1 MHEVGPG
8 SLCII
13 GRQIARKGHRF
24 NTVKVC
30 VSFDFTQIGTVLQ
43 RDGKLRFPIAP
54 EEPGIYQFTIR
65 DKIYVGETDRLRR
78 RFQHYRTPG
87 PSQQTNIRMNYSIL
101 TALNEGFEVVVST
114 IEQATINVDG
124 IDSPL
129 DLSRKSGR
137 LLVESAVLSAAHLRG
152 QLVENL

>member
-1 MHEVGPG
+1 MNV
-8 SLCII
+8 
-13 GRQIARKGHRF
+13 
-24 NTVKVC
+24 T
-30 VSFDFTQIGTVLQ
+30 VSFNLSEIGQVLQ
-43 RDGKLRFPIAP
+43 QNGKLRFPMAP
-54 EEPGIYQFTIR
+54 EKPGIYQFAIR
-65 DKIYVGETDRLRR
+65 DRIYVGETDRLRR

-101 TALNEGFEVVVST
+101 TALNEGFEIMVST

-124 IDSPL
+124 INSPL

>member
-1 MHEVGPG
+1 MIRH
-8 SLCII
+8 L
-13 GRQIARKGHRF
+13 IARKGHRF

-30 VSFDFTQIGTVLQ
+30 VSFDLYQIGTVLQ
-43 RDGKLRFPIAP
+43 RDGKLRFPVAP

-65 DKIYVGETDRLRR
+65 DRIYVGETDLLRR

-87 PSQQTNIRMNYSIL
+87 PSQQTNVRINYAIL

-114 IEQATINVDG
+114 IEQATIKVGG

-137 LLVESAVLSAAHLRG
+137 LLVESAVLCSAHLSG
-152 QLVENL
+152 QLVENV

>member
-1 MHEVGPG
+1 M
-8 SLCII
+8 
-13 GRQIARKGHRF
+13 
-24 NTVKVC
+24 KVC
-30 VSFDFTQIGTVLQ
+30 VSFDLPQIGTVLQ
-43 RDGKLRFPIAP
+43 RDGKLLFPIAP

-65 DKIYVGETDRLRR
+65 DKIYVGESDRLRR

-101 TALNEGFEVVVST
+101 TALNEGFEVVVSI

>member
-1 MHEVGPG
+1 MN
-8 SLCII
+8 
-13 GRQIARKGHRF
+13 GRQITRKGHRF

-30 VSFDFTQIGTVLQ
+30 VSFDFSQIGKVSQL
-43 RDGKLRFPIAP
+43 DGKLHFPVVP
-54 EEPGIYQFTIR
+54 EEPGIYQFAIR
-65 DKIYVGETDRLRR
+65 DRIYVGETDRLRR

-101 TALNEGFEVVVST
+101 TALNEGFEIVVST

-124 IDSPL
+124 INSSL

>member
-1 MHEVGPG
+1 MNV
-8 SLCII
+8 
-13 GRQIARKGHRF
+13 
-24 NTVKVC
+24 T
-30 VSFDFTQIGTVLQ
+30 VSFNLPEIGQVLQ
-43 RDGKLRFPIAP
+43 QDGKLRFPMAP
-54 EEPGIYQFTIR
+54 EKPGIYQFEIR

-87 PSQQTNIRMNYSIL
+87 PSQPTNIRINHSIL
-101 TALNEGFEVVVST
+101 IALDEGFKILVST
-114 IEQATINVDG
+114 IEQATISVNG

-129 DLSRKSGR
+129 DLSKKSGR

>member
-1 MHEVGPG
+1 MNV
-8 SLCII
+8 
-13 GRQIARKGHRF
+13 
-24 NTVKVC
+24 T
-30 VSFDFTQIGTVLQ
+30 VSFNLSEIGKVLQ
-43 RDGKLRFPIAP
+43 QDGKLRFPIAP

>member
-1 MHEVGPG
+1 MNV
-8 SLCII
+8 
-13 GRQIARKGHRF
+13 
-24 NTVKVC
+24 T
-30 VSFDFTQIGTVLQ
+30 VSFNWSEIGQVLQ
-43 RDGKLRFPIAP
+43 QDGKLRFPMAP
-54 EEPGIYQFTIR
+54 EKPGIYQFSIR
-65 DKIYVGETDRLRR
+65 DRIYVGETDRLRR

-101 TALNEGFEVVVST
+101 SALNEGFEIVVST
-114 IEQATINVDG
+114 IEQATINVDV

-137 LLVESAVLSAAHLRG
+137 LLVESAVLSTAHLRG

>member
-1 MHEVGPG
+1 MSFNLSE
-8 SLCII
+8 I
-13 GRQIARKGHRF
+13 GQ
-24 NTVKVC
+24 
-30 VSFDFTQIGTVLQ
+30 VLQ
-43 RDGKLRFPIAP
+43 QNGKLRFPMAP
-54 EEPGIYQFTIR
+54 EKPGIYQFAIR
-65 DKIYVGETDRLRR
+65 DRIYVGETDRLRR

-101 TALNEGFEVVVST
+101 TALNEGFEIMVST

-124 IDSPL
+124 INSPL